1 MIGISIAI
9 TSSAVGLKIYVIS
22 AWIKEHKWIIKKK
35 LKKHDKFVLLG
46 KPKSYSI
53 KVLISKAL
61 IDSNINN
68 QGFVLIN
75 NMLKEYG
82 KTEKDINH
90 FKMFSIIKSFLL
102 WINFK
107 KVKMRKIYFIYT
119 YAIKHDFHLVFVKSV
134 EVKIKKYLRKKI
146 QLKY

>member
-1 MIGISIAI
+1 M
-9 TSSAVGLKIYVIS
+9 
-22 AWIKEHKWIIKKK
+22 
-35 LKKHDKFVLLG
+35 LG

-75 NMLKEYG
+75 NMVKEYG
-82 KTEKDINH
+82 KTENDINH
-90 FKMFSIIKSFLL
+90 FKMFSIIKSFPLL
-102 WINFK
+102 IDFK
-107 KVKMRKIYFIYT
+107 KVKMRKIYCIYT

-134 EVKIKKYLRKKI
+134 EVKIKEYLRKKI

>member
-1 MIGISIAI
+1 M
-9 TSSAVGLKIYVIS
+9 
-22 AWIKEHKWIIKKK
+22 
-35 LKKHDKFVLLG
+35 LG

-75 NMLKEYG
+75 NMVKEYG
-82 KTEKDINH
+82 KTENDINH
-90 FKMFSIIKSFLL
+90 FKMFSIIKSFPLL
-102 WINFK
+102 IDFK
-107 KVKMRKIYFIYT
+107 KVKMRKIYCIYT
-119 YAIKHDFHLVFVKSV
+119 YAIKHDFNLVFVKSV
-134 EVKIKKYLRKKI
+134 EVKIKKYLRKEI

>member
-9 TSSAVGLKIYVIS
+9 TSSPVGLKICVIS
-22 AWIKEHKWIIKKK
+22 AGIKKHKWIIKKK

-46 KPKSYSI
+46 KSKSYSI
-53 KVLISKAL
+53 KVLICKAL

-119 YAIKHDFHLVFVKSV
+119 YVTKHDFHLVFVKSV

>member
-9 TSSAVGLKIYVIS
+9 TSSALGLKICVIS
-22 AWIKEHKWIIKKK
+22 AGIKKYKWIIKKK

-75 NMLKEYG
+75 NMVKEYG
-82 KTEKDINH
+82 KTENDINH
-90 FKMFSIIKSFLL
+90 FKMFSIIKSFPLL
-102 WINFK
+102 IDFK
-107 KVKMRKIYFIYT
+107 KVKMRKIYCIYT

>member
-1 MIGISIAI
+1 M
-9 TSSAVGLKIYVIS
+9 
-22 AWIKEHKWIIKKK
+22 
-35 LKKHDKFVLLG
+35 LG

-53 KVLISKAL
+53 KVLFSKAL

-75 NMLKEYG
+75 NMLKENG

-102 WINFK
+102 WIDFK
-107 KVKMRKIYFIYT
+107 KVKMRKSTLFI
-119 YAIKHDFHLVFVKSV
+119 HML
-134 EVKIKKYLRKKI
+134 
-146 QLKY
+146 